1 MAYALPARFYSEPL
15 IWMNVF
21 SSDHG
26 AADHWCYYP
35 CPSEKK
41 AKAEDVPRDASPGNL
56 PARST
61 HVLKKK
67 KEKKSACSSVIPCW
81 FMQTFFEVWKLLFIK
96 LICIAAGKPL
106 PCCDK
111 WKIKR
116 SWGSHR
122 ALGSKLPCH
131 GVLSEMNLVVSL
143 KPSLFVY
150 PARHPSYFA
159 WFIWLTLPI
168 WTLGGVSNSSQNSH
182 AVTWIGARRTHR
194 PSAWGRHFS

>member
-1 MAYALPARFYSEPL
+1 MLLSLPFRKESKGWGCAKGRQPRKPASTL
-15 IWMNVF
+15 
-21 SSDHG
+21 
-26 AADHWCYYP
+26 YP
-35 CPSEKK
+35 CI
-41 AKAEDVPRDASPGNL
+41 
-56 PARST
+56 
-61 HVLKKK
+61 K
-67 KEKKSACSSVIPCW
+67 KEKGEKKSGCSSVIPCW

-111 WKIKR
+111 WKIKKIR
-116 SWGSHR
+116 GSHR

-159 WFIWLTLPI
+159 WFIWLALPI